1 MVNQAE
7 EVFQVTQEKMVQPVK
22 PVKTLT
28 VPMAIQANQV
38 LEVPLVFQVLQ
49 VLMVFQVLLVIQVSQ
64 ELVI

>member
-7 EVFQVTQEKMVQPVK
+7 EVFQVTQEKMVQLVN